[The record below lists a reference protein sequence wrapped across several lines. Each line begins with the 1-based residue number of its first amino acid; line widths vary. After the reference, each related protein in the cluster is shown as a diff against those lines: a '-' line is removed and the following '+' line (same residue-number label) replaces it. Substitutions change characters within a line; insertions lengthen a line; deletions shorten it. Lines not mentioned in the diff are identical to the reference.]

1 MLPGLFCR
9 KMDYEKGDISSLKP
23 KPNQQETLKIE
34 KQNFCVGKWAPE
46 KVSGRRPGG
55 VAAYWQKPQKIAGN
69 TAFLQSFS
77 WRKIRII
84 IHKLAAKN
92 ILRILG

>member
-46 KVSGRRPGG
+46 RFP
-55 VAAYWQKPQKIAGN
+55 AGDLGELLPIGKN
-69 TAFLQSFS
+69 
-77 WRKIRII
+77 RK
-84 IHKLAAKN
+84 K
-92 ILRILG
+92 